1 MLLKRSMDLNVT
13 LFNFAIG
20 QVNKKSHYCFCAGV
34 FVAGIVFSL
43 YGVSWIKYTR
53 R

>member
-20 QVNKKSHYCFCAGV
+20 QVNKKSHHCFCAGV